1 MIFVDYVI
9 SDDRY
14 IQSDSEMKQL
24 ADKIRATDS
33 ATLQQ
38 LLREWLSYKDQ
49 TLLVAYRNNAGK
61 QNSLKKEEVVQAW
74 DEGIKNPLKDFT
86 YVRKDVKEERVV
98 TPACLV
104 ESYPFKA
111 SDIVSEKKY
120 ADLNITEVILKNDLR
135 ILLRPT
141 NDESQSIFVTA
152 FGRGGTADLSDKDY
166 PLYEGTGGYMEMGGV
181 ACIPYDTLSS
191 FMQQEE
197 ISMNIAISNY
207 WHDIMGMSPAAKA
220 RELFNLMYEKMCRPE
235 LCYEDFDEIRKD

>member
-1 MIFVDYVI
+1 MLFRSNLLQQVSELSNEMESIQKNGFKQEEVEDAINEHLRRLKVDNSTQLSSKWCDDFVDYVI

-111 SDIVSEKKY
+111 SEI
-120 ADLNITEVILKNDLR
+120 
-135 ILLRPT
+135 
-141 NDESQSIFVTA
+141 
-152 FGRGGTADLSDKDY
+152 GRAH
-166 PLYEGTGGYMEMGGV
+166 V
-181 ACIPYDTLSS
+181 
-191 FMQQEE
+191 
-197 ISMNIAISNY
+197 
-207 WHDIMGMSPAAKA
+207 
-220 RELFNLMYEKMCRPE
+220 
-235 LCYEDFDEIRKD
+235 